1 LLASIVRTM
10 TNLSRKS
17 DTNTEKQLLKFF
29 SGLDDERK
37 QALLEY
43 AEFLYERSD
52 QEPALPLA
60 KPVLLPRPEDET
72 VVGAIKRLSAS
83 YDMVD
88 KQTVL
93 HEISGLMAQNMMQGR
108 PAPEVIDD
116 IEALFESR
124 YQDMLKQES

>member
-1 LLASIVRTM
+1 M
-10 TNLSRKS
+10 TNHSRKS
-17 DTNTEKQLLKFF
+17 DTNPEKLLIKFF
-29 SGLDDERK
+29 AGLDGERK

-43 AEFLYERSD
+43 AEFLYERSE
-52 QEPALPLA
+52 QEEPSQPLA
-60 KPVLLPRPEDET
+60 TPVLSPRPEDET

-83 YDMVD
+83 YEMVD

-108 PAPEVIDD
+108 PAAEVIND